1 MPNYK
6 TNLWTGVG
14 GLQLTGVFP
23 NCTAGASAIEFDS
36 NDMGAGGLHGLTAA
50 SEARDDSRRFLWGV
64 LEQFYTAYTGG
75 RNNLIPASAGAS
87 SEASYN
93 TSANATGSGAGKTAK
108 MTVSKSSLSL
118 IDEDTAKTTY
128 TVVFNYAVGTP
139 GGDTLE
145 VEAE

>member
-6 TNLWTGVG
+6 TNLWTGTD
-14 GLQLTGVFP
+14 GLKLTGVFP
-23 NCTAGASAIEFDS
+23 NCTAGASSIEFDA
-36 NDMGAGGLHGLTAA
+36 NDMGDGGLHGLTAT
-50 SEARDDSRRFLWGV
+50 SEGRDDSRRFLWGV

-75 RNNLIPASAGAS
+75 RNNLIPAGAGAS
-87 SEASYN
+87 TEASYN
-93 TSANATGSGAGKTAK
+93 TSANATGSGSGKTTK

-128 TVVFNYAVGTP
+128 TIVFNYAVGTP